1 MWFKIVCGALYLYTH
16 VMTDCCVA
24 FKSIIKKVLSL
35 TSKPLCPQHLS
46 VSIGCIKIIGLV
58 FPILP
63 SMFITQMFVTTFI
76 AERKVPTKLCAQ
88 SLNVSES
95 LYVYL
100 STGNNASDMSAM
112 NFIKLKSLN
121 RYKRSLLSLRWQC

>member
-1 MWFKIVCGALYLYTH
+1 M
-16 VMTDCCVA
+16 
-24 FKSIIKKVLSL
+24 
-35 TSKPLCPQHLS
+35 
-46 VSIGCIKIIGLV
+46 